1 MTSPISLQKVLKSR
15 HIQAEFRV
23 RGNRTDPSTH
33 LLFGEDVAFCIDNA
47 YLVETFHELAKGVF
61 FITNYRIIFAG
72 YYMKVRYKDIY
83 KAGKTS
89 MVSKAV
95 KVITKSN
102 TSFKPIDVV
111 SMTTKLQSTNDGN
124 SNIRDSLTMELKK
137 QILTI
142 EDVISIPLTSID
154 DLANVPLVHLIREK
168 LSLESGVKIISRICH
183 DIVICIP
190 YDNIYSVDYLIKQLY
205 IRMRS
210 VPTGMTAIFAFRHFK
225 KICTS
230 KSGEKYIPVKDE
242 FNSNIYSFEAETAR
256 IDITD
261 DNNWDVINNN
271 GSESYPIFAQN
282 IIIPR
287 TFHTSLLPELA
298 KRYRGGRFPI
308 VCWKEKDTN
317 CFLLRSAYMIESRS
331 NSIDKSAHLE
341 DYYYH
346 ICNCLGK
353 STDIKLYIFSPRSSN
368 QSVTNFL
375 LARSRKDS
383 DVNKQPSFVHVKSK
397 AFQFSPAIIKRSLRL
412 FLNLLSHEKDDKYLV
427 QLDECRWLQMI
438 SMIIQKA
445 VEMALIIAKCSA
457 SVIASFEDGQDFTA
471 QVTSLTQ
478 LLLDPYYRTMDGFQ
492 VLIQK
497 EWSEIGHPFCKRNL
511 PFLRRDKEAEGP
523 VFIQWLD
530 CVYQIVTQFPYLFEF
545 TPNFLHDIAYHVYSC
560 RFGTFLSNDVF
571 DEEKYNIYMRTVSF
585 WDWMRDIGCYKP
597 YRNRFYIKESY
608 HRLILPLYSV
618 PFLKIWKECYCNMNE
633 IGSVNS
639 NLGKL
644 YQQYQTLITEY
655 KELCNTLDIKFD
667 KKLYIDAHLNN
678 NERCLAELFQIKPI
692 RKVMLKKNERNIN
705 LEYEEEDN
713 PQSWKT
719 APNIDLHYSNESLTD
734 SNGTPDNSLRRQ
746 TINFVYILQRKG
758 LSFQW
763 EHKVVVEKL
772 RCSGYLTKLG
782 KIRKNW
788 KKRWFILDYAQQSLS
803 YYSDIS
809 AQSSLKGCID
819 IHSMK
824 SVCKEEE
831 DHYKGIYII
840 SLTTYDRTYRLK
852 ASNEIEMV
860 IWITILECVIY
871 NNNSASISAENFQNE

>member
-1 MTSPISLQKVLKSR
+1 MQYSISSY
-15 HIQAEFRV
+15 F
-23 RGNRTDPSTH
+23 RGNNYST
-33 LLFGEDVAFCIDNA
+33 
-47 YLVETFHELAKGVF
+47 YTELA
-61 FITNYRIIFAG
+61 
-72 YYMKVRYKDIY
+72 YKDIY

-102 TSFKPIDVV
+102 TSF
-111 SMTTKLQSTNDGN
+111 NA
-124 SNIRDSLTMELKK
+124 
-137 QILTI
+137 I

-168 LSLESGVKIISRICH
+168 LSLESGVKLISRICH

-271 GSESYPIFAQN
+271 GSESYPIFAHN

-317 CFLLRSAYMIESRS
+317 CFLLRSAYMIESR
-331 NSIDKSAHLE
+331 
-341 DYYYH
+341 
-346 ICNCLGK
+346 
-353 STDIKLYIFSPRSSN
+353 
-368 QSVTNFL
+368 
-375 LARSRKDS
+375 
-383 DVNKQPSFVHVKSK
+383 
-397 AFQFSPAIIKRSLRL
+397 
-412 FLNLLSHEKDDKYLV
+412 DDKYLV

-438 SMIIQKA
+438 SKIIQKA

-571 DEEKYNIYMRTVSF
+571 DDEK
-585 WDWMRDIGCYKP
+585 
-597 YRNRFYIKESY
+597 
-608 HRLILPLYSV
+608 
-618 PFLKIWKECYCNMNE
+618 
-633 IGSVNS
+633 
-639 NLGKL
+639 
-644 YQQYQTLITEY
+644 TLITEY

-758 LSFQW
+758 S
-763 EHKVVVEKL
+763 K
-772 RCSGYLTKLG
+772 CYLN
-782 KIRKNW
+782 RMN
-788 KKRWFILDYAQQSLS
+788 
-803 YYSDIS
+803 
-809 AQSSLKGCID
+809 
-819 IHSMK
+819 
-824 SVCKEEE
+824 
-831 DHYKGIYII
+831 
-840 SLTTYDRTYRLK
+840 
-852 ASNEIEMV
+852 
-860 IWITILECVIY
+860 
-871 NNNSASISAENFQNE
+871 QNDNG